1 MTGVR
6 FTRSAETDLLEL
18 WLNIAEENLVAA
30 DESLDVIQAAVS
42 ILSRQPELGRSRP
55 ELADGLRSF
64 PEGVRVV
71 SVSWHRRFH
80 ELYNPA
86 LTLIHLP
93 LSLHGCASTRRIDC
107 QFAVI
112 RQRLHSLG
120 NGT

>member
-42 ILSRQPELGRSRP
+42 VLSSQPEMGRARP

-64 PEGVRVV
+64 PTRTPYIIFYMPGGDQILVVRV
-71 SVSWHRRFH
+71 
-80 ELYNPA
+80 
-86 LTLIHLP
+86 
-93 LSLHGCASTRRIDC
+93 LHHARDIDADY
-107 QFAVI
+107 F
-112 RQRLHSLG
+112 S
-120 NGT
+120 